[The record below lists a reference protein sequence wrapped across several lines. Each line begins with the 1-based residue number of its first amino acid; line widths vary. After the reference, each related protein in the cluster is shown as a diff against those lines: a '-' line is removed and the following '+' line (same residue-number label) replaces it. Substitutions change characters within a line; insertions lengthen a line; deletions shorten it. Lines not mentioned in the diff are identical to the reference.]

1 MKKILALLIIL
12 CLLFVMTACADA
24 SIDDEE
30 EASEAIEDVSGDVA
44 ELSDSLEDI
53 NDDLG

>member
-1 MKKILALLIIL
+1 
-12 CLLFVMTACADA
+12 MTACADA

-30 EASEAIEDVSGDVA
+30 EASEAIEDVSSDVA